1 MGVCKLRSVRLAAFV
16 WTTAAAG
23 LLVASNLGCQ
33 QVPTV
38 SHRRLIAHVAMV
50 DFSGLKPS
58 EPVEGVKAYAAV
70 PRQWETLAQQSNAL
84 YTHQQWKSPSG
95 KTGIGVAHVRMP
107 FPLTTRML
115 LWIAKRE
122 YTKAANDGRV
132 LAEWTDDLGRP
143 WFEAENDNY
152 RVRGYV
158 VVNGFQAWV
167 IYFGHKSMLPPDPAE
182 LSLAAR
188 AAETIVPDLGAGN
201 RGKTSAG
208 GGSTASANAFPSDS
222 R

>member
-1 MGVCKLRSVRLAAFV
+1 MGVIKSGSVCTARTAF
-16 WTTAAAG
+16 WMTAVAG
-23 LLVASNLGCQ
+23 LLAASNIGCQ
-33 QVPTV
+33 QASTV
-38 SHRRLIAHVAMV
+38 THRRLIEHVAMV

-58 EPVEGVKAYAAV
+58 APIEGVKVHAAV
-70 PRQWETLAQQSNAL
+70 PRQWETLAPHSTAL

-95 KTGIGVAHVRMP
+95 KTGIGVAHVRLP
-107 FPLTTRML
+107 FPLNTRML

-143 WFEAENDNY
+143 WFEAENDKY

-158 VVNGFQAWV
+158 VVSGFQAWV

-188 AAETIVPDLGAGN
+188 AADTIVPDLGG
-201 RGKTSAG
+201 GKSTRPAPDTA
-208 GGSTASANAFPSDS
+208 TASAK